1 MADIVLKGDNLKYW
15 KEKSEFINTLAR
27 WNNASNDDSEL
38 VLSRELFPDL
48 DDDDWNFL
56 RKFLHKKEV
65 SYTQSKKY
73 GTFVYNIKGYTAGK
87 ADAVLDFITYG
98 KIGNADKVLNARR
111 IRPRLVFMNN
121 SNGNNNNN
129 NRRNNNRNS
138 NNNFST
144 SYKKRKYNTGVRV
157 NNNNNNNYTRRKP
170 YAKSK
175 SKTKNR
181 RR

>member
-1 MADIVLKGDNLKYW
+1 MADIVLRGDDLKFWKG
-15 KEKSEFINTLAR
+15 KSEFINTLAR
-27 WNNASNDDSEL
+27 WTNALNDHSQL
-38 VLSRELFPDL
+38 VLSRDLFPDL

-121 SNGNNNNN
+121 SNGNNNN
-129 NRRNNNRNS
+129 RRNNNRNS

-144 SYKKRKYNTGVRV
+144 SYKKRKHNTGVRV

-181 RR
+181 RH

>member
-1 MADIVLKGDNLKYW
+1 MADIVLKGDDLKYW
-15 KEKSEFINTLAR
+15 KGKSEFINTLAR

-129 NRRNNNRNS
+129 RRNNNRNS

-144 SYKKRKYNTGVRV
+144 SYKKRKHNTGVRV

>member
-1 MADIVLKGDNLKYW
+1 MDDIVLKGDELKFW
-15 KEKSEFINTLAR
+15 KENSDLIEVLA
-27 WNNASNDDSEL
+27 DEDTEL
-38 VLSRELFPDL
+38 ILSRDLFPNF

-73 GTFVYNIKGYTAGK
+73 GTFIYNIKGYTRRK
-87 ADAVLDFITYG
+87 ADAVLDFIMYG
-98 KIGNADKVLNARR
+98 NMGNIDIVLNARR

-121 SNGNNNNN
+121 NNGNNN
-129 NRRNNNRNS
+129 NRRNNNNNS
-138 NNNFST
+138 NNNYST
-144 SYKKRKYNTGVRV
+144 SYKKRKYNTGIRV
-157 NNNNNNNYTRRKP
+157 NNNNNNSYTRRKP

-175 SKTKNR
+175 AKTKSR

>member
-98 KIGNADKVLNARR
+98 QLGNADKVLNARR

-121 SNGNNNNN
+121 SNGNNNN
-129 NRRNNNRNS
+129 RRNNNRNS

-144 SYKKRKYNTGVRV
+144 SYKKRKHNTGVRV
-157 NNNNNNNYTRRKP
+157 NNNNNNYTKRKP
-170 YAKSK
+170 YAKGIG
-175 SKTKNR
+175 KTMRGKR
-181 RR
+181 R